1 VRQSLRKHGG
11 LRDKAWMTA
20 TAFGVG
26 TAMLLSACGGTAEE
40 DESAPAEAG
49 AEPEA
54 EGSEPIEVEDN
65 FGTHTLTPPLESVVA
80 TDNRTFHTLDD
91 WGVELSAAAVSLMP
105 PGLSYVEDSSI
116 TDLGSHREPDL
127 EAVVAAEPDLIINGQ
142 RFAQYKEDFEKL
154 APEAVILELDPRDGE
169 DYADELIR
177 QTEVLGEV
185 FGHEDEAA
193 ELVSEFEDSIERAK
207 DAYDSSET
215 VMGVITSGGSIN
227 YSAPGSGRA
236 LGPIFD
242 VLDLTPALEVDQS
255 STDHQGDDISVEAIA
270 DSNPDWVLVMDRD
283 AALGENSGEEYTPAN
298 ELIAES
304 AALQNVTAV
313 TEEQIV
319 YMPQY
324 TYLDEGIQTYTEF
337 FNSFADA
344 LESK

>member
-1 VRQSLRKHGG
+1 MRQSLRKNGG
-11 LRDKAWMTA
+11 LRDRVWVTA

-26 TAMLLSACGGTAEE
+26 TAMLLSACGSTTGGTE
-40 DESAPAEAG
+40 DSPVEVG
-49 AEPEA
+49 DEPEA
-54 EGSEPIEVEDN
+54 EGSETIEVEDN
-65 FGTHTLTPPLESVVA
+65 FGTHTLTLPLESVVA
-80 TDNRTFHTLDD
+80 TDNRTFRTLDD

-105 PGLSYVEDSSI
+105 PGLSYVDDSSI

-127 EAVVAAEPDLIINGQ
+127 EAVVAAQPDLIINGQ

-169 DYADELIR
+169 DYAAELIR
-177 QTEVLGEV
+177 QTEVLGKV
-185 FGHEDEAA
+185 FGHEEEAA
-193 ELVSEFEDSIERAK
+193 ELISQFEDSIERAK
-207 DAYDSSET
+207 AAYDSSET

-227 YSAPGSGRA
+227 YSAPSSGRA

-242 VLDLTPALEVDQS
+242 VLDLTPALDVNQS

-270 DSNPDWVLVMDRD
+270 DANPDWVLVMDRD
-283 AALGENSGEEYTPAN
+283 AALAENSGEEYTPAN

-304 AALQNVTAV
+304 AALQNVKAV
-313 TEEQIV
+313 TNEQIV

-337 FNSFADA
+337 FNRFADA